1 MKLEDLLV
9 KKSEPVIFAE
19 PGIVEIPQYLIND
32 PEPVGY
38 PDTKMQDDIYR
49 WAIEDINF
57 FGTDILDV
65 GAGRGDL
72 FSVMPYVNSFHAF
85 ETTVGLCEAGK
96 VKYGNNPTYNIY
108 NEDYLTSNNEGMF
121 DYGFCIGTLNSIQTT
136 DKWNTCV
143 KVFNQMWVDCK
154 VGLIFIVNTGS
165 DEAGNNGFPFT
176 ELFTNLIVGEDKPF
190 KLDYSKY
197 EGIYKLRFLK

>member
-9 KKSEPVIFAE
+9 KKPTPVAVE
-19 PGIVEIPQYLIND
+19 ESVEIPDYLIND

-49 WAIEDINF
+49 WAIEDLNLT
-57 FGTDILDV
+57 GMNILDV

-72 FSVMPYVNSFHAF
+72 FGVMPYVSSFHAF
-85 ETTVGLCEAGK
+85 ETTVGLCAAGK
-96 VKYGNNPTYNIY
+96 VKYGNNPVYNIY
-108 NEDYLTSNNEGMF
+108 NEDYLTTINEGMF

-136 DKWNTCV
+136 DKWNMFV

-154 VGLIFIVNTGS
+154 LGLIFIVNTGS
-165 DEAGNNGFPFT
+165 DEAGNTGFPFS
-176 ELFTNLIVGEDKPF
+176 ELFTNLIVGEEKPF